1 MVKKE
6 DTKTGT
12 QVVAKTQ
19 CGDIRKYWP
28 TLTRNVQYMNPLP
41 PRVITD
47 DGSEFHSPFAGAD
60 LGATGGER
68 GDSEENPA
76 RPSRSAIR
84 TALFRNEDLSKW
96 NRGRSKV
103 LEKELE
109 ASASGV
115 AGD

>member
-1 MVKKE
+1 MKKE

-19 CGDIRKYWP
+19 CGEIRKYWP
-28 TLTRNVQYMNPLP
+28 TLGRKVQYFDPLP
-41 PRVITD
+41 ARVITD
-47 DGSEFHSPFAGAD
+47 HGSEFHSTSAGAD

-84 TALFRNEDLSKW
+84 TAL
-96 NRGRSKV
+96 
-103 LEKELE
+103 
-109 ASASGV
+109 SGMRT
-115 AGD
+115 

>member
-28 TLTRNVQYMNPLP
+28 TLTRNVQYLNPLP
-41 PRVITD
+41 ARVITD

-60 LGATGGER
+60 LGATGGDAVTQR
-68 GDSEENPA
+68 RTPLDLLA
-76 RPSRSAIR
+76 QLSAQ
-84 TALFRNEDLSKW
+84 LS
-96 NRGRSKV
+96 
-103 LEKELE
+103 
-109 ASASGV
+109 SGMKT
-115 AGD
+115 